1 VYLIKKKMATKKKT
15 TGEDSLKSFI
25 STAGVRGETS
35 YRPGSTSSL
44 TLKEQLCNIQ
54 EGILPY
60 NKQNRGGCTYISIGD
75 VITLSQKAYFN
86 IAVYRN
92 TIDTQTEFCNS
103 KLHFRGGSDKSRT
116 FFEAWYKKIKGP
128 DLSEQFFREYYR
140 SSNFFAYKTY
150 YTIDSEELKRLRNEF
165 GAAEIPNNLLNKKI
179 PLRYVVLNPADICC
193 EGSLSFSDLEYSKL
207 LNDYELSRLKNA
219 STPEELEFLNSLDPK
234 TKKGIKDGSSPIIKL
249 HQDRLISVFAKKQD
263 YEPFSIPIYYPVLF
277 DLNLKLQFKK
287 AEIAVAKTVD
297 YLILLIT
304 LGDKDNGVDAKTAL
318 ALQEIFKKDSVE
330 RVMIADYTTKAEFII
345 PDLNKILGPQKYEVV
360 NRDIASGL
368 MNIFYEDQKFA
379 SGLIKTKIFLER
391 LNEARQAYLNRFLIP
406 EMEKIAEEISLRD
419 IPTPVFEQIDVQDEI
434 QLQKNYLRLVELGII
449 TPEEFFEASETGL
462 LPDGEQSVESQTE
475 YKKLRDKGLY
485 KPLLGGATD
494 EAGAG
499 RPGGAKAPQTK
510 KTVSPQKSVG
520 FSMTKIK
527 DSAIAISRLSES
539 VEVEF
544 KKKNKLQRLSAK
556 NKNAAYELTKAIV
569 ANETPDKWGESVAN
583 YVNDPMTLVKTPREE
598 VLEMAAEHGV
608 EPFLGFIL
616 LNSKTEINEQ
626 NKD

>member
-1 VYLIKKKMATKKKT
+1 MATKKKI
-15 TGEDSLKSFI
+15 TGEDGVKSFVAL
-25 STAGVRGETS
+25 AGTRGETS
-35 YRPGSTSSL
+35 YRGVSTSSL
-44 TLKEQLCNIQ
+44 SLKDQLCNIQ

-60 NKQNRGGCTYISIGD
+60 NRQNRGGSTFISIAD

-128 DLSEQFFREYYR
+128 DVSEQFFREYYR
-140 SSNFFAYKTY
+140 SSNFFAYKTFY
-150 YTIDSEELKRLRNEF
+150 KIDAEELKRLRDEF
-165 GAAEIPNNLLNKKI
+165 GSADIPNNLLNKKI

-193 EGSLSFSDLEYSKL
+193 EGSMSFADLEYSKL
-207 LNDYELSRLKNA
+207 LNDYELSRLKKP
-219 STPEELEFLNSLDPK
+219 STPEEHEFLNSLDPK
-234 TKKGIKDGSSPIIKL
+234 VRKSIQDGASPIIKL

-277 DLNLKLQFKK
+277 DLNFKLQLKK

-304 LGDKDNGVDAKTAL
+304 LGDKENGVNAKTAQ
-318 ALQEIFKKDSVE
+318 ALQEIFKRDSVE

-345 PDLNKILGPQKYEVV
+345 PDLNKILGPEKYEIV
-360 NRDIASGL
+360 NRDIAAGL

-462 LPDGEQSVESQTE
+462 MPDKDASVESQTE

-485 KPLLGGATD
+485 KPLLGGAD
-494 EAGAG
+494 DAEAG
-499 RPGGAKAPQTK
+499 RPGGSKAPQTK

-520 FSMTKIK
+520 FSFTKLR
-527 DSAIAISRLSES
+527 DSAVAISRLSDS
-539 VEVEF
+539 VEAEY
-544 KKKNKLQRLSAK
+544 KKKHGLQRLSAK
-556 NKNAAYELTKAIV
+556 HKNAAFELTKAITT
-569 ANETPDKWGESVAN
+569 NELPENWESSVGEYIEN
-583 YVNDPMTLVKTPREE
+583 PLNTTKPFRDE
-598 VLEMAAEHGV
+598 VLEIAAEHGLD
-608 EPFLGFIL
+608 PFLASVL
-616 LNSKTEINEQ
+616 SHSKLEINEQ
-626 NKD
+626 NKN